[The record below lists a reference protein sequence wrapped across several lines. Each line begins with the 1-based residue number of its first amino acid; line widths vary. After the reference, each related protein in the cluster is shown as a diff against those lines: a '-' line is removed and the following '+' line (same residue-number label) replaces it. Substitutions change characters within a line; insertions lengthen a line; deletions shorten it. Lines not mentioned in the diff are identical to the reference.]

1 MNSLELLST
10 LLQEGTS
17 RAREEF
23 QDKSGI
29 DHLLAQLQS
38 RARARKATGVPRDIQ
53 LEAIQRF
60 WKTEKIASYRDAYV
74 LSWALCFPHPERD
87 ECVLE
92 SAPLLERVLNKVD
105 EYKGNPFPFRRCYQ
119 GLVAG
124 YFDYDY
130 ANRSEERKTAA
141 RNNWPIL
148 RKFLS
153 DRNGLIHSDTFNPE
167 WVTAAIENTK
177 LFERDPCAAYVDAVL
192 HGDGSSIKRVCEL
205 LQIGKASWFQER
217 LVLAQVHKAIGMAN
231 REYLGVLDRLLKID
245 MFVENQVLRD
255 TGLKLLLNRY
265 AEIPGQTLHPGLR
278 DFSVSW
284 WGNPWLTTN
293 TTRWGAVSEEAR
305 QMVSD
310 WLKGELIEAF
320 FTKLAE
326 DGLADPRRLNFWKR
340 YVKSMGHIEFALGA
354 AAQNNRES
362 DFISLRKKM
371 KGLIR
376 ELEGGG
382 RNNAFIM
389 TMGPLVVVEFGDGGA
404 MYGYE
409 KAAVPFDTDEP
420 LCLPVD
426 ARNSLKNRS
435 NAIRET
441 HHGAEGASN
450 AWESNFET
458 ILQRRFNISPDYRLV
473 QRSPTKLNS
482 SAPTDGFKFT
492 MQNLRLLAAEH
503 SLEIEDLTAKG
514 GNLWV
519 RTKHHD
525 GYVSRRLT
533 GWGFKY
539 RVDKGWWK

>member
-1 MNSLELLST
+1 MNPLELLT
-10 LLQEGTS
+10 ALLQEGTS

-23 QDKSGI
+23 HDKSGI
-29 DHLLAQLQS
+29 DQLLADMRSKARS
-38 RARARKATGVPRDIQ
+38 RKTSGVPRDIQ
-53 LEAIQRF
+53 LDAVERF
-60 WKTEKIASYRDAYV
+60 WKSQKIVTFQDAYV
-74 LSWALCFPHPERD
+74 LSWALCFPHPEKG
-87 ECVLE
+87 ECLLE

-105 EYKGNPFPFRRCYQ
+105 EYKGRPLPFRRCYQ

-130 ANRSEERKTAA
+130 SNRPEERKNAA
-141 RNNWPIL
+141 RGNWPML
-148 RKFLS
+148 RDFLH
-153 DRNGLIHSDTFNPE
+153 DRNGLIHSDKFNPD
-167 WVTAAIENTK
+167 WVTAALENSK
-177 LFERDPCAAYVDAVL
+177 LFGRDPCAPYVDAL
-192 HGDGSSIKRVCEL
+192 LQGDNSQVNRVCEL

-217 LVLAQVHKAIGMAN
+217 LVLAQVHKAIGLPDKDF
-231 REYLGVLDRLLKID
+231 LGLLERLLKAE
-245 MFVENQVLRD
+245 MFVDNQVLRD

-265 AEIPGQTLHPGLR
+265 AEIAGHVLHPVLR

-284 WGNPWLTTN
+284 WGNPWLPSN
-293 TTRWGAVSEEAR
+293 TTRWGAVTDEAR

-340 YVKSMGHIEFALGA
+340 YVKSMGHIEFALGPA
-354 AAQNNRES
+354 ATNNREP
-362 DFISLRKKM
+362 DFIALRKKM
-371 KGLIR
+371 KGLIQ

-389 TMGPLVVVEFGDGGA
+389 TIGPLVVVEFGDGGA

-409 KAAVPFDTDEP
+409 RTAVPFDISKAV
-420 LCLPVD
+420 CLPVD
-426 ARNSLKNRS
+426 APNSLKNS
-435 NAIRET
+435 TNAVRER
-441 HHGAEGASN
+441 HYGAEGAQN

-473 QRSPTKLNS
+473 QRSQNKLNS
-482 SAPTDGFKFT
+482 SAPTDAFKFT